1 MFNSYVTNYQ
11 GVETYQSTRRP
22 STRSRWAR
30 HLWTQALETFGN
42 GTRKCC
48 QLPNPPS
55 ISHIF
60 TSFPGPASSFPHAE
74 FASRQ
79 NQGQS
84 PPPKCP
90 WWPLLEPRSSVTSH
104 LENTM
109 TLYTYIIL
117 YIYTYVYI
125 ISYYSASY
133 PPSPANAR
141 GSAPGNKTFGCLAA
155 LGSSM
160 YTMQHQHS
168 TAAGRPCLTQF
179 FYGFRRHGRH
189 VRQFLGYILSLFRPS
204 LPLRF
209 PVREGCLCSISST
222 RQQHQQQ
229 PSTSAP
235 WSISTAQQQE
245 GDVWHSSSTV
255 LDDTL
260 DTFWARFWRC
270 SVLQSHCV
278 SLSGRVRF
286 QLREGIY
293 RNLC

>member
-11 GVETYQSTRRP
+11 RVETYQSTRRP

-74 FASRQ
+74 LASRR

-117 YIYTYVYI
+117 YIYIYIIIYIHIYIYI
-125 ISYYSASY
+125 ISYYIASY
-133 PPSPANAR
+133 IKSYIEK
-141 GSAPGNKTFGCLAA
+141 SCIYTFTGLYHICTYTLYIYYYIFR
-155 LGSSM
+155 LVLLYQI
-160 YTMQHQHS
+160 YTM
-168 TAAGRPCLTQF
+168 
-179 FYGFRRHGRH
+179 YIYI
-189 VRQFLGYILSLFRPS
+189 YILVLS
-204 LPLRF
+204 
-209 PVREGCLCSISST
+209 
-222 RQQHQQQ
+222 HQY
-229 PSTSAP
+229 
-235 WSISTAQQQE
+235 I
-245 GDVWHSSSTV
+245 
-255 LDDTL
+255 
-260 DTFWARFWRC
+260 
-270 SVLQSHCV
+270 
-278 SLSGRVRF
+278 
-286 QLREGIY
+286 GIY
-293 RNLC
+293 PKPDCGNEWCIMIYRYL

>member
-74 FASRQ
+74 FASRR

-117 YIYTYVYI
+117 YIYVYI

-133 PPSPANAR
+133 PPTPANAR
-141 GSAPGNKTFGCLAA
+141 GSAPGNKTFGCLC
-155 LGSSM
+155 
-160 YTMQHQHS
+160 T
-168 TAAGRPCLTQF
+168 PC
-179 FYGFRRHGRH
+179 
-189 VRQFLGYILSLFRPS
+189 
-204 LPLRF
+204 
-209 PVREGCLCSISST
+209 
-222 RQQHQQQ
+222 
-229 PSTSAP
+229 
-235 WSISTAQQQE
+235 SISTAQQQE
-245 GDVWHSSSTV
+245 GHVWHSFSTV
-255 LDDTL
+255 SDDMDDTL
-260 DTFWARFWRC
+260 GSFWATFCRC
-270 SVLQSHCV
+270 SVLHCHCV
-278 SLSGRVRF
+278 SLSGRAAFAALAALGSSINSSQAPVHHGASAQHSSRKAMFDTVLLRF
-286 QLREGIY
+286 
-293 RNLC
+293 